1 MLKCMHEGEG
11 GGGGGGRV
19 KVSEALQRMCHS
31 GGVWKEREGEGKGEV
46 EGEREG
52 GEGRMR

>member
-1 MLKCMHEGEG
+1 MLKCMHEGE
-11 GGGGGGRV
+11 GGGRV